1 MMIQL
6 VIYLSVAGQEEILG
20 VREFS
25 FPPRAGELLQI
36 THQGEVLKLQIEQ
49 VRHRVDEQGHM
60 SKLMCVRLADS

>member
-1 MMIQL
+1 MTFQL
-6 VIYLSVAGQEEILG
+6 VIFLSIAGQEEILG

-36 THQGEVLKLQIEQ
+36 THQGEVLNLKVEQ

-60 SKLMCVRLADS
+60 PHLVCVRADG

>member
-1 MMIQL
+1 MTVQL
-6 VIYLSVAGQEEILG
+6 VIYLSIAGQEEILG

-25 FPPRAGELLQI
+25 FPPRVGELLQI

-60 SKLMCVRLADS
+60 AHLVCARADAA